1 MRIRIWRALCVAG
14 LIFGYTAMAWAQA
27 VGPKSWPVKSSPLP
41 WFPQGGE
48 GSRPS
53 RTGSVSSMKLLAPNV
68 GWALSTPRLLWTDSG
83 GASWEDITPPVPKN
97 GRIGTVFFLD
107 TRSGWA
113 LLAHGEPDIPGGLQF
128 DLASTDNAGA
138 TWSMRHVTLPEQKYP
153 GVFGITALAFADS
166 SHGWMALRAGLSSAF
181 QGTGTLLVTSD
192 GGANWKLATAT
203 GWDKYDIVGPMLMVT
218 PQFGWLVGAGAS
230 APLLVTRDGGRTWHG
245 VELESP
251 VKTDQMRE
259 YDKRSATFWNSF
271 EQAIPP
277 AAAKLAAKPPQHESY
292 AAYDLPDFSDP
303 KHGHIRVAYP
313 GVVVL
318 FATDD
323 GGISWKPQEVVQG
336 RPPGPSAVVDSKWIT
351 VRVAKDGMPR
361 LANVAPATTTETG
374 APSSPEDRPADEI
387 DFVTASQG
395 WVVTLYGKLLSTND
409 GGATWT
415 DITPGWPT
423 AATP

>member
-1 MRIRIWRALCVAG
+1 
-14 LIFGYTAMAWAQA
+14 
-27 VGPKSWPVKSSPLP
+27 
-41 WFPQGGE
+41 
-48 GSRPS
+48 
-53 RTGSVSSMKLLAPNV
+53 
-68 GWALSTPRLLWTDSG
+68 
-83 GASWEDITPPVPKN
+83 
-97 GRIGTVFFLD
+97 
-107 TRSGWA
+107 
-113 LLAHGEPDIPGGLQF
+113 
-128 DLASTDNAGA
+128 
-138 TWSMRHVTLPEQKYP
+138 
-153 GVFGITALAFADS
+153 LAFADS

-303 KHGHIRVAYP
+303 KHGHIRVTYP

-323 GGISWKPQEVVQG
+323 GGVTWKPDRVIEG
-336 RPPGPSAVVDSKWIT
+336 RPVGPSAVVDSKWIT
-351 VRVAKDGMPR
+351 VKVPR
-361 LANVAPATTTETG
+361 NGSPSLVKVAPETPAEMG
-374 APSSPEDRPADEI
+374 AQSGPEALPAHEI
-387 DFVTASQG
+387 SFVTANQG
-395 WVVTLYGKLLSTND
+395 WVLTLEGHLFSTSDD
-409 GGATWT
+409 GASWN
-415 DITPGWPT
+415 DITPSWPT